1 VTNLP
6 TILVPD
12 LIFTGNTIAFDVP
25 SWTEH
30 PDLTI
35 SSTAYTLKWYARSRV
50 SVGATITATT
60 EGEGWRVT
68 VPAATTAALTA
79 GDWLWEVV
87 GTKTDGTEGTY
98 TGGRG
103 HFTVKQTASYT
114 GTVTAYDDRTRAEI
128 DLGHVETAIRT
139 LAEGGMVQEY
149 SIGGRSLKRY
159 KMGELL
165 QLKAELENEINM
177 ERRKEK
183 MRQGL
188 GNPGLAK
195 VRFV

>member
-1 VTNLP
+1 MTNP

-12 LIFTGNTIAFDVP
+12 LIYPADTVIFDVP
-25 SWTEH
+25 DFTD
-30 PDLTI
+30 PIGDPVNNTNYALN
-35 SSTAYTLKWYARSRV
+35 WYARTNTASE
-50 SVGATITATT
+50 GATITGVD
-60 EGEGWRVT
+60 EGAGWRVT
-68 VPAATTAALTA
+68 FPSSTTTTFDAGTWTWQAIATYGSTRYTA
-79 GDWLWEVV
+79 G
-87 GTKTDGTEGTY
+87 
-98 TGGRG
+98 RG
-103 HFTVKQTASYT
+103 QFTVKASAYYI
-114 GTVTAYDDRTRAEI
+114 GTPGAFDDRSRAEI

-195 VRFV
+195 VRFSN

>member
-1 VTNLP
+1 MTNP

-12 LIFTGNTIAFDVP
+12 LIYPADTVIFDVP
-25 SWTEH
+25 DFTD
-30 PDLTI
+30 PIGDPVTNTNYALN
-35 SSTAYTLKWYARSRV
+35 WYARTNTASE
-50 SVGATITATT
+50 GATITGVD
-60 EGEGWRVT
+60 EGAGWRVT
-68 VPAATTAALTA
+68 VPSSTTTTFDAGTWTWQAIATYGSTRYTA
-79 GDWLWEVV
+79 G
-87 GTKTDGTEGTY
+87 
-98 TGGRG
+98 RG
-103 HFTVKQTASYT
+103 QFTVKASAYYI
-114 GTVTAYDDRTRAEI
+114 GTPGAFDDRSRAEI
-128 DLGHVETAIRT
+128 DLGHVEAAIRT

-149 SIGGRSLKRY
+149 AIGGRSLKRY